1 VQVVSVPAFGIF
13 PFISLSLY
21 ICVCVFKSLSK
32 VTMSSNQPPQQAGRF
47 KPRKAATLKA
57 SSLGKGGGSDTVTT
71 TTTTNNNN
79 TTASNMSAVEAS
91 VESNLQHEAR
101 KQKSQA
107 MVRNSKGGRGG
118 NRGSAKNNPKG
129 QVFFTGTAKSHPPP
143 NHRSKNKNIAITSS
157 QSSNFDSVNL
167 KDRDSSNSVLSRLN
181 SDLKSTGNI
190 IGRTAQERVLAS
202 AIARRGEGEEVIIG
216 TLDHHTLDDDSDD
229 DSSVKSKGKKNGVL
243 TPTRNKQYDSSNDYH
258 HHDDDY
264 YPINTTNNE
273 CDYTYDSDSSQ
284 DERQYDESYT
294 QSNTTLHPQR
304 LPFPPPRTIGTQMLE
319 PLYACQSNHKVTS
332 SDKGKSNPKLAQE
345 NFIYTDPPPT
355 APFHVLNNQDDKKEE
370 QASWMLFKFPTRL
383 PRLAPHCITTS
394 NASGKSRIET
404 SNMTTKD
411 SSEPMNSDQGDPR
424 SHQLDAHAYNNAVPD
439 AVSSSFFNDDSTE
452 INHSSSRN
460 SNTSSTSNN
469 LYDDLL
475 KDASAGR
482 YGKIVVHKSGKAYL
496 VVGGT
501 DSKTPQVRMSLQNGL
516 SCGFQQQAVSIH
528 TSTDGKKSGSYI
540 PLGEV
545 NKTIVVTPDVESAFL

>member
-1 VQVVSVPAFGIF
+1 
-13 PFISLSLY
+13 
-21 ICVCVFKSLSK
+21 
-32 VTMSSNQPPQQAGRF
+32 MSSNQPPQQAGRF
-47 KPRKAATLKA
+47 KPRKAATIKA
-57 SSLGKGGGSDTVTT
+57 SSLGKGGGSDTATD
-71 TTTTNNNN
+71 TTNNTTNN
-79 TTASNMSAVEAS
+79 STTVEAT
-91 VESNLQHEAR
+91 VESNLQHEAT

-118 NRGSAKNNPKG
+118 NRGSTKNNPKG
-129 QVFFTGTAKSHPPP
+129 QVFFTGTAKSHSPP
-143 NHRSKNKNIAITSS
+143 NPRSKSRNTAMTST
-157 QSSNFDSVNL
+157 QSPIVDSVNL
-167 KDRDSSNSVLSRLN
+167 KDSSNFVLSRFN
-181 SDLKSTGNI
+181 TDLKSTGNV

-216 TLDHHTLDDDSDD
+216 TLDHHTFDDDSDD
-229 DSSVKSKGKKNGVL
+229 DNGVKSKGKNNDVL
-243 TPTRNKQYDSSNDYH
+243 TPTRNKLRDSSNDYH
-258 HHDDDY
+258 LDDDY
-264 YPINTTNNE
+264 YPINSSNNE

-284 DERQYDESYT
+284 DEHQYDERYT
-294 QSNTTLHPQR
+294 QSNTNLHPQR
-304 LPFPPPRTIGTQMLE
+304 LPFPPPRSIGTQTLE
-319 PLYACQSNHKVTS
+319 PLYACQTNHEATS
-332 SDKGKSNPKLAQE
+332 SDKGKSNPKLVQE
-345 NFIYTDPPPT
+345 NFIYTDPPPK
-355 APFHVLNNQDDKKEE
+355 APFHVLNTQDDKKEE

-394 NASGKSRIET
+394 NASGKSRIDT
-404 SNMTTKD
+404 FNMTTKD

-424 SHQLDAHAYNNAVPD
+424 SHQLDSHAYNNAVPD
-439 AVSSSFFNDDSTE
+439 AVSSSYFNDDSTE
-452 INHSSSRN
+452 INNSSTRI

-516 SCGFQQQAVSIH
+516 SCGFQQQAVSIR
-528 TSTDGKKSGSYI
+528 TSIDGKNSGSYI